1 MPSATQTDL
10 FGGQAAPTIQPFVL
24 AKKIMTTKPIT
35 FRSHRL
41 LMREVATEL
50 GFKWDLL
57 PTEQQHLIE
66 DLLNSSPDFER
77 AARKVREEDAAASK
91 GLQLT

>member
-1 MPSATQTDL
+1 MQTDL
-10 FGGQAAPTIQPFVL
+10 FGSQAAPAIHPFTL
-24 AKKIMTTKPIT
+24 AKKIMLAKPIT

-57 PTEQQHLIE
+57 PTAQQHLIE

-77 AARKVREEDAAASK
+77 AARKVREEDSAAAR
-91 GLQLT
+91 GQQLT